1 MTPTARKQNSRTQ
14 NPKKTGRTAKEAAI
28 SQNDPQTSS
37 QNDPQT
43 SVLAAEALAEVVR
56 PRRSPASDKTS
67 PHGPKGDKPR
77 KRVAEARSEKEMD
90 ENAEEFSNTAR
101 PKKNKRI
108 RDSYSIPESEHK
120 QISMLKKRCLDQGRP
135 AKKSEILRAGILV
148 LAQMDDAEL
157 LAVMERIE

>member
-1 MTPTARKQNSRTQ
+1 MTPAARKQNSRTQ
-14 NPKKTGRTAKEAAI
+14 NSKKTGRTAKEAAV
-28 SQNDPQTSS
+28 SQNAGQIP
-37 QNDPQT
+37 
-43 SVLAAEALAEVVR
+43 VLLTGTPAEVVS

-67 PHGPKGDKPR
+67 PHSPKEDKPR
-77 KRVAEARSEKEMD
+77 KRPAKSRSEKETG

-120 QISMLKKRCLDQGRP
+120 QISVLKKRCLDQGRL

-148 LAQMDDAEL
+148 LAQMDDAGL

>member
-14 NPKKTGRTAKEAAI
+14 NSKKSGRTAKEAAI
-28 SQNDPQTSS
+28 SQNDPQI
-37 QNDPQT
+37 
-43 SVLAAEALAEVVR
+43 SVLAEAPAKVVS
-56 PRRSPASDKTS
+56 PRRSPASNKTG
-67 PHGPKGDKPR
+67 PHGPKEDKPR

-101 PKKNKRI
+101 PKKDKRI

-120 QISMLKKRCLDQGRP
+120 QISMLKKRCLDQGRS
-135 AKKSEILRAGILV
+135 AKKSEILRAGILA

>member
-1 MTPTARKQNSRTQ
+1 MMPAVRKQNSRTQ
-14 NPKKTGRTAKEAAI
+14 NSKKTGRTAKEAAV
-28 SQNDPQTSS
+28 SQNDP
-37 QNDPQT
+37 
-43 SVLAAEALAEVVR
+43 LAPALAGTPAEVVS

-67 PHGPKGDKPR
+67 PYGPKEDKRR
-77 KRVAEARSEKEMD
+77 KRVAESRSERGMG
-90 ENAEEFSNTAR
+90 ENAEELSNTAR

-108 RDSYSIPESEHK
+108 RDSYSIPESEHR

>member
-1 MTPTARKQNSRTQ
+1 MTPTARKQNSKTQ
-14 NPKKTGRTAKEAAI
+14 NSKKSGRTAKEAAI
-28 SQNDPQTSS
+28 SQNDPQAL
-37 QNDPQT
+37 
-43 SVLAAEALAEVVR
+43 VLIETPPEVLKPRKSLAV
-56 PRRSPASDKTS
+56 DKTS
-67 PHGPKGDKPR
+67 PHSPKKDKPR
-77 KRVAEARSEKEMD
+77 KRTAKSGSEKEMD
-90 ENAEEFSNTAR
+90 ENAGEFSNAAK

-135 AKKSEILRAGILV
+135 TKKSEILRAGILV